1 MIAPLLDT
9 HIWIWY
15 VADTLEKCE
24 MRISDC
30 GIGDCGS
37 RKSLKLTRVDWGIAD
52 WPSGNFAI
60 RNPHFAI
67 PQFRIS

>member
-1 MIAPLLDT
+1 MIAPILDT

-24 MRISDC
+24 MRNADF
-30 GIGDCGS
+30 GL
-37 RKSLKLTRVDWGIAD
+37 RNWGLRIAKEFETN
-52 WPSGNFAI
+52 PSGLGNCGLGERQI

-67 PQFRIS
+67 PQSRIS

>member
-24 MRISDC
+24 MRNADFGLRNWGLRIA
-30 GIGDCGS
+30 
-37 RKSLKLTRVDWGIAD
+37 KRV
-52 WPSGNFAI
+52 
-60 RNPHFAI
+60 
-67 PQFRIS
+67 